1 MGELRMSEWIPFK
14 EGDYIVEQAFLLA
27 PDHSAVLLD
36 DAVIRVFQ
44 DRQGKRHMNG
54 SCRIIN
60 ALLVKLLDDHN
71 EIDLVL
77 NLGGKFKYLLKDP
90 ILKGGKVFSPDVKSM
105 LQFLPKEP
113 WTQIQ
118 EAEFEALYSH
128 LNFIS

>member
-1 MGELRMSEWIPFK
+1 MSEWIPFK
-14 EGDYIVEQAFLLA
+14 EGDYIVEQAFLLG

-44 DRQGKRHMNG
+44 DRRGQRHMNG
-54 SCRIIN
+54 SCRVIN
-60 ALLVKLLDDHN
+60 ALLVKLLDEHN

-77 NLGGKFKYLLKDP
+77 DLGAEFKYRLKDP
-90 ILKGGKVFSPDVKSM
+90 ILKGGKVFSPDVKST

-118 EAEFEALYSH
+118 EGEYEALYDC
-128 LNFIS
+128 LNFVS

>member
-1 MGELRMSEWIPFK
+1 MDEWIPFK

-27 PDHSAVLLD
+27 PDESAVLLE

-44 DRQGKRHMNG
+44 DRQGQRQMNG
-54 SCRIIN
+54 SCRIRN
-60 ALLVKLLDDHN
+60 VLLVELLDEYD

-77 NLGGKFKYLLKDP
+77 DLGAEFKYLLKDP

-118 EAEFEALYSH
+118 EDEFESLYSR
-128 LNFIS
+128 LQFLSV

>member
-1 MGELRMSEWIPFK
+1 MSEWIPFK

-27 PDHSAVLLD
+27 PDHSTVLLD

-77 NLGGKFKYLLKDP
+77 DLGGKFKYLLKDP

>member
-1 MGELRMSEWIPFK
+1 MTEWIPFK
-14 EGDYIVEQAFLLA
+14 EGDYIVEQAFFLA
-27 PDHSAVLLD
+27 PDDSAVLLD

-44 DRQGKRHMNG
+44 DRGGQRHMSG
-54 SCRIIN
+54 SCRVIN

-77 NLGGKFKYLLKDP
+77 DLGAEFKYQLKDP
-90 ILKGGKVFSPDVKSM
+90 ILKGGKVFSPDVKST

-118 EAEFEALYSH
+118 EDEFESLYSR
-128 LNFIS
+128 LNFLTV

>member
-1 MGELRMSEWIPFK
+1 MSEWIPFK
-14 EGDYIVEQAFLLA
+14 EGDYIVEQAFFLA

-36 DAVIRVFQ
+36 EAVIRVFE
-44 DRQGKRHMNG
+44 DRRGERQMNG
-54 SCRIIN
+54 SCRVIN

-77 NLGGKFKYLLKDP
+77 DLGAEFKYLLRDP
-90 ILKGGKVFSPDVKSM
+90 ILKGGKVFSPDVKST

-118 EAEFEALYSH
+118 EREYEDLHAR
-128 LNFIS
+128 LNFLS

>member
-1 MGELRMSEWIPFK
+1 MSEWIPFK

-77 NLGGKFKYLLKDP
+77 DLGGKFKYLLKDP

>member
-1 MGELRMSEWIPFK
+1 MSEWIPFK

-27 PDHSAVLLD
+27 ADHSAVLLD

-54 SCRIIN
+54 SCRVIN

-77 NLGGKFKYLLKDP
+77 DLGVEFKYILKDP
-90 ILKGGKVFSPDVKSM
+90 ILKGGKVFSPDVKST
-105 LQFLPKEP
+105 LQFVPKEP
-113 WTQIQ
+113 WAQIQ
-118 EAEFEALYSH
+118 EAEFNTLYSR

>member
-1 MGELRMSEWIPFK
+1 MTEWIPFK

-44 DRQGKRHMNG
+44 DRRGQRQMNG
-54 SCRIIN
+54 SCRVIN

-77 NLGGKFKYLLKDP
+77 DLGAEFKYILKDP
-90 ILKGGKVFSPDVKSM
+90 ILKGGKVFSPDVKSS
-105 LQFLPKEP
+105 LQFLPQQPWEQIKEK
-113 WTQIQ
+113 
-118 EAEFEALYSH
+118 EFKSLYSR
-128 LNFIS
+128 LKFLTI

>member
-1 MGELRMSEWIPFK
+1 MSEWIPFK

-27 PDHSAVLLD
+27 PDESAVLLE

-44 DRQGKRHMNG
+44 NRQGQRQMNG
-54 SCRIIN
+54 SGRVIN
-60 ALLVKLLDDHN
+60 VFLVSLLDEHN

-77 NLGGKFKYLLKDP
+77 DLGAEFKYLLKDP
-90 ILKGGKVFSPDVKSM
+90 ILKGGKVFSPDVKST

-118 EAEFEALYSH
+118 EDEFETLYAR
-128 LNFIS
+128 LNFLS

>member
-1 MGELRMSEWIPFK
+1 MSEWIPFK

-44 DRQGKRHMNG
+44 DRTGKRHMNG
-54 SCRIIN
+54 SCRVIN
-60 ALLVKLLDDHN
+60 VLLVKLLDDHN

-77 NLGGKFKYLLKDP
+77 DLGAEFKYLLRDP
-90 ILKGGKVFSPDVKSM
+90 ILKGGKVFSPDVKST

-118 EAEFEALYSH
+118 EAEFEALYSQ
-128 LNFIS
+128 LQFLS

>member
-1 MGELRMSEWIPFK
+1 MTEWIPFK

-44 DRQGKRHMNG
+44 DRRSQRQMNG
-54 SCRIIN
+54 SCRVIN

-77 NLGGKFKYLLKDP
+77 DLGAEFKYLLKDP
-90 ILKGGKVFSPDVKSM
+90 ILKGGKVFSPDVKST

-118 EAEFEALYSH
+118 EPEFEALYSR
-128 LNFIS
+128 LKFVT

>member
-1 MGELRMSEWIPFK
+1 MTEWIPFK
-14 EGDYIVEQAFLLA
+14 EGDYIVEQAFFLA
-27 PDHSAVLLD
+27 PDDSAVLLD

-44 DRQGKRHMNG
+44 DRGGQRHMNG
-54 SCRIIN
+54 SCRVIN

-77 NLGGKFKYLLKDP
+77 DLGAEFKYQLKDP
-90 ILKGGKVFSPDVKSM
+90 ILKGGKVFSPDVKST

-118 EAEFEALYSH
+118 EDEFESLYSR
-128 LNFIS
+128 LNFLTV